1 MDELVFMLLR
11 FLHFLFGIMWIGLLY
26 YFNFVQTPFFGETD
40 PAVRSGAIQKLVPR
54 ALWWFRWGAMGTVL
68 FGLLYLLM
76 WWGMRLNFAM
86 TSWTVAIFTGGLMGL
101 IMWANVWFVIW
112 PNQKIVIGNATA
124 MAGGAPANPAAA
136 PAGRRAALASIRHN
150 QCFQTGRRS
159 LQPCEQIAAL
169 GGGNHRSTIGVG
181 EPIADFRFGGV
192 ITDRHADRAGTG
204 DSKTALHPW
213 HRIRQHDRDGVARRD
228 AVVGEMA
235 GELAGALREAGVSH
249 GRLRIAIGDFVAARG
264 GVPAQQFRDRRD
276 QVGVQ
281 HRFPQT
287 ML

>member
-54 ALWWFRWGAMGTVL
+54 ALWWFRWGAMGTVI

-136 PAGRRAALASIRHN
+136 PAGRRAALASRTNTLFSIPMLFFMGAASHYN
-150 QCFQTGRRS
+150 LFGEATSGGITGW
-159 LQPCEQIAAL
+159 LLLTLIIVGLVETNAL
-169 GGGNHRSTIGVG
+169 VGSQGATKKPLDSISGTVTAGTVLWAVLVLVIGV
-181 EPIADFRFGGV
+181 
-192 ITDRHADRAGTG
+192 T
-204 DSKTALHPW
+204 LH
-213 HRIRQHDRDGVARRD
+213 
-228 AVVGEMA
+228 
-235 GELAGALREAGVSH
+235 
-249 GRLRIAIGDFVAARG
+249 
-264 GVPAQQFRDRRD
+264 
-276 QVGVQ
+276 
-281 HRFPQT
+281 
-287 ML
+287 